1 MNVKKFDATHIKTL
15 RQTMTKYRYTLL
27 EDTTHIETQP
37 TQIRFGF
44 SLAEVLIT
52 LGIIGVVAA
61 MTIPNLMAKYQKRS
75 NALRWR
81 KAYATITQAVK
92 LMQEDETPIPSSRD
106 FSTQGDYEYAL
117 ATLFSKHMKTSAV
130 CHEKKFIEEG
140 CSPKPYPIYIYGT
153 KNFYDGVGTASRP
166 DVSYKGGGSTCL
178 TTLNGEVMC
187 LDANIIMVD
196 VNGYSRPNTLGE
208 DIFFA
213 ILDTENYVVRPTKGY
228 KEGWGPAD
236 DVLVSL
242 TKGDGSCSKV
252 DGGAGCSYFYIHNLP

>member
-1 MNVKKFDATHIKTL
+1 MNYIAGGFLTFLSIEDIKKKAL
-15 RQTMTKYRYTLL
+15 PVWMLL
-27 EDTTHIETQP
+27 
-37 TQIRFGF
+37 
-44 SLAEVLIT
+44 
-52 LGIIGVVAA
+52 LGGIGC
-61 MTIPNLMAKYQKRS
+61 L
-75 NALRWR
+75 
-81 KAYATITQAVK
+81 
-92 LMQEDETPIPSSRD
+92 
-106 FSTQGDYEYAL
+106 
-117 ATLFSKHMKTSAV
+117 
-130 CHEKKFIEEG
+130 
-140 CSPKPYPIYIYGT
+140 IYGT

-166 DVSYKGGGSTCL
+166 DVSYKGGGATCL

>member
-15 RQTMTKYRYTLL
+15 RQTMTKSGYNLI

-75 NALRWR
+75 NALKWR

-106 FSTQGDYEYAL
+106 FNRQEDYEYAL

-130 CHEKKFIEEG
+130 CHSHKYVEEG
-140 CSPKPYPIYIYGT
+140 CAPEAYPTYS
-153 KNFYDGVGTASRP
+153 FDGRKIDNDLGNW
-166 DVSYKGGGSTCL
+166 GGGASCL
-178 TTLNGEVMC
+178 SLLSGGLMC
-187 LDANIIMVD
+187 LDANIILFD
-196 VNGYSRPNTLGE
+196 VNGYSKPNKRGE

-213 ILDTENYVVRPTKGY
+213 IVDTDNYIVRPAKGHY
-228 KEGWGPAD
+228 NGWGPAD
-236 DVLVSL
+236 GVLIPL
-242 TKGDGSCSKV
+242 LKGDGSCNKT
-252 DGGAGCSYFYIHNLP
+252 DYGNGCSYFYIHNLP

>member
-1 MNVKKFDATHIKTL
+1 MGIISGGIMNVKKFDATHIKTL
-15 RQTMTKYRYTLL
+15 RQPMTKYRYTLL

-75 NALRWR
+75 NALKWR

-106 FSTQGDYEYAL
+106 FNRQEDYEYAL

-130 CHEKKFIEEG
+130 CHSHKYVEEG
-140 CSPKPYPIYIYGT
+140 CAPEAYPTYS
-153 KNFYDGVGTASRP
+153 FDGRKIDNDLGNW
-166 DVSYKGGGSTCL
+166 GGGASCL
-178 TTLNGEVMC
+178 SLLSGGLMC
-187 LDANIIMVD
+187 LDANIILFD
-196 VNGYSRPNTLGE
+196 VNGYSKPNKRGE

-213 ILDTENYVVRPTKGY
+213 IVDTDNYIVRPAKGHY
-228 KEGWGPAD
+228 DGWGPAD
-236 DVLVSL
+236 GVLIPL
-242 TKGDGSCSKV
+242 LKGDGSCNKT
-252 DGGAGCSYFYIHNLP
+252 DYGNGCSYFYIHNLP